1 MIIDCK
7 SIAQDIKDKI
17 KNIIAEDD
25 YAPILHIYQVGD
37 NPASNAYIKGKLRDC
52 EEVGIEAELIKL
64 SEEITEDG
72 LNDKIQEDY
81 NYENVDGIIV
91 QLPLPK
97 HIDPKNICIPD
108 ELDIDGF
115 NSTSPFQPCTP
126 LGVMKIFDSIGYD
139 LDGKNVLVCGQS
151 DIVGR
156 PLVDMLIGR
165 HCNVI
170 SVNSTGSYMK
180 NTAYVTKLANDVDLK
195 NNCLNITHQISY
207 VPGIG
212 TFVQEPKSESGKRKI
227 PLTDSAGE
235 SFERLICQRE
245 ALNDPGPEMDGYTS
259 FLFLKRG
266 TLSPKDKDSVKSII
280 ESMIGAYHRETGD
293 TLPKTTPHTFR
304 HMFCTR
310 LISAGM
316 NVKSVQYLMG
326 HANIR
331 MTLDVYAEYNL
342 PVTVDDFLRIANG

>member
-1 MIIDCK
+1 MIIDCR

-37 NPASNAYIKGKLRDC
+37 NLASNAYIRGKLRDC

-64 SEEITEDG
+64 PEEITEDG

-108 ELDIDGF
+108 ELDVDGF

-126 LGVMKIFDSIGYD
+126 LGVMKIIDSIGYN

-156 PLVDMLIGR
+156 PLVDMLIKR

-170 SVNSTGSYMK
+170 SVNSTGTPMK
-180 NTAYVTKLANDVDLK
+180 DTALEMRMVDVV
-195 NNCLNITHQISY
+195 ISA
-207 VPGIG
+207 V
-212 TFVQEPKSESGKRKI
+212 GKRNFITTRGLDRVEVYIDVGINYDENGKQHGDCADAVYEMENI
-227 PLTDSAGE
+227 KVTPRIGGVGIMTRAMLLYNVCVAKYGE
-235 SFERLICQRE
+235 EKMER
-245 ALNDPGPEMDGYTS
+245 
-259 FLFLKRG
+259 
-266 TLSPKDKDSVKSII
+266 VI
-280 ESMIGAYHRETGD
+280 E
-293 TLPKTTPHTFR
+293 
-304 HMFCTR
+304 
-310 LISAGM
+310 
-316 NVKSVQYLMG
+316 
-326 HANIR
+326 
-331 MTLDVYAEYNL
+331 
-342 PVTVDDFLRIANG
+342 

>member
-1 MIIDCK
+1 MIIDCR

-37 NPASNAYIKGKLRDC
+37 NLASNAYIRGKLRDC

-64 SEEITEDG
+64 PEEITEDG

-108 ELDIDGF
+108 ELDVDGF

-126 LGVMKIFDSIGYD
+126 LGVMKIFDSIGYN

-156 PLVDMLIGR
+156 PLVDMLIKR

-170 SVNSTGSYMK
+170 SVNSTGTPMK
-180 NTAYVTKLANDVDLK
+180 DTALEMRMVDVV
-195 NNCLNITHQISY
+195 ISA
-207 VPGIG
+207 V
-212 TFVQEPKSESGKRKI
+212 GKRNFITTRGLDRVEACIDVGINYDENGKQHGDCADAVYKMEDI
-227 PLTDSAGE
+227 KVTPRIGGVGLMTRAMLLYNVCVAKYGE
-235 SFERLICQRE
+235 
-245 ALNDPGPEMDGYTS
+245 EMMEQ
-259 FLFLKRG
+259 
-266 TLSPKDKDSVKSII
+266 VI
-280 ESMIGAYHRETGD
+280 E
-293 TLPKTTPHTFR
+293 
-304 HMFCTR
+304 
-310 LISAGM
+310 
-316 NVKSVQYLMG
+316 
-326 HANIR
+326 
-331 MTLDVYAEYNL
+331 
-342 PVTVDDFLRIANG
+342 